1 MPAAPLVSLLIP
13 TFNSSLTVADA
24 IASCRSQTFRD
35 LEIVIYDEVSKDA
48 TRQIIQA
55 AAGQD
60 PRIRFFSSDTNSGPV
75 RAWRKLLHEARGKYA
90 TFVWADDL
98 ILPRYVEALVGV
110 LRQNPSQL
118 IACCNAFSEALPAA
132 VENPGAKNVRTGEA
146 SRVLLHQFP
155 TCKVKGDQYALGI
168 LAAVFPVSQICGLWD
183 TAAAREV
190 FDHYIDFENPYGF
203 DFSRHAYGNDVSFM
217 SELGLRSGELLVLG
231 EPLVACRA
239 SPASMTVN
247 AHRSHRWQ
255 YWLQYVWAIR
265 SAWRRCRSLSPRMDA
280 LIRVVDDRVC
290 LCDFVYSLKNKRW
303 PREFNPVKLTRAL
316 WFAYREDYRF
326 NKKVGPAS
334 LGAYLERHA
343 GATRESMNQ

>member
-13 TFNSSLTVADA
+13 TFNSALTVADA
-24 IASCRSQTFRD
+24 IESCRRQTFRD
-35 LEIVIYDEVSKDA
+35 VEIIIYDEVSKDR
-48 TRQIIQA
+48 TREIIETA
-55 AAGQD
+55 AWQD
-60 PRIRFFSSDTNSGPV
+60 PRIRYFWSDTNSGPV

-98 ILPRYVEALVGV
+98 ILPRYVEALVEV

-118 IACCNAFSEALPAA
+118 IAACNAYSETLPAT
-132 VENPGAKNVRTGEA
+132 VSNSGVKNLRTGEA
-146 SRVLLHQFP
+146 SRVLLHEFP
-155 TCKVKGDQYALGI
+155 TCKVKGDEFALGI

-190 FDHYIDFENPYGF
+190 FDHYIEFENPYGF

-217 SELGLRSGELLVLG
+217 SELGLRSGELVVLS

-239 SPASMTVN
+239 SPSSMTVN

-280 LIRVVDDRVC
+280 LIRVVDDRVS
-290 LCDFVYSLKNKRW
+290 LCDFVYSLKNNRL
-303 PREFNPVKLTRAL
+303 PREFSPVKIARAL
-316 WFAYREDYRF
+316 WFAYHDDYRL

-334 LGAYLERHA
+334 LAEYLARHA
-343 GATRESMNQ
+343 RK